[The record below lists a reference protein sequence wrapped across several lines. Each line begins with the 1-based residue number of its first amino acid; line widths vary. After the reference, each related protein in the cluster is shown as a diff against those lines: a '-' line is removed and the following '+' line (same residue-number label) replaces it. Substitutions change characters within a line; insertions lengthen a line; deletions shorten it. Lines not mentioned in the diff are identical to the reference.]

1 MKLVYERS
9 FLKDVKAIGDSSVK
23 KKIETAITSL
33 HAAKSMEELQA
44 VKKLKG
50 HKSAYRIRIG
60 DYRIGFFAQR
70 GTITLVRVLHRNK
83 IYNYF
88 P

>member
-1 MKLVYERS
+1 MRLFYERT
-9 FLKDVKAIGDSSVK
+9 FLKDVKIIGDLSIK
-23 KKIETAITSL
+23 KKIETVLTSL
-33 HAAKSMEELQA
+33 GNAQNIGELSS

-60 DYRIGFFAQR
+60 DYRIGFFSE
-70 GTITLVRVLHRNK
+70 GETITLVRVLHRNR
-83 IYNYF
+83 IYEYF

>member
-1 MKLVYERS
+1 MKLKYERT
-9 FLKDVKAIGDSSVK
+9 FLKDVKAIGDASAK
-23 KKIETAITSL
+23 KRIDTILTKLANMQTIEALVS
-33 HAAKSMEELQA
+33 

-60 DYRIGFFAQR
+60 DYRIGFFLEDDN
-70 GTITLVRVLHRNK
+70 ITLVRVLHRSK